1 MPGMGSPEMMQA
13 AMDMMR
19 NNPDM
24 LRSALNMNPATAGL
38 NSGMAEQV
46 CFSEKM
52 NNPENFFGKIDNPKL
67 FSEKWKT

>member
-19 NNPDM
+19 NNPEM

-46 CFSEKM
+46 KKTKHL
-52 NNPENFFGKIDNPKL
+52 ENFINNF
-67 FSEKWKT
+67 